1 MFCPFINGECRKDCA
16 FRHMARAAVGGMTNN
31 LMFCALAIAADDL
44 VTYLPQKELQEE
56 DHIS

>member
-1 MFCPFINGECRKDCA
+1 
-16 FRHMARAAVGGMTNN
+16 MARAAVGGMTNN